1 MNGKFALTDAILA
14 MSMVLPPPTATTKFL
29 SEARLATRSTSSI
42 EAEPTMTTSAGN
54 SSPRM
59 SASCRPNEH
68 VCCPQTIN
76 PIPSSLSSVR
86 TLAVSR
92 IASCSITTILGSC
105 IHCFIGDH
113 LAVDLGNFIYQYYIN
128 PIIYDTGYNPVNTI
142 TWAIILGLSLFGVV
156 KLLDKLDITVDEI
169 FIFAVSPYIFVGGS
183 LRVVEDA
190 GIVAAPLKYLLITPL
205 IYFFIFFVCVAILIL
220 SKGLERV
227 SRIKYYWPFALGGV
241 AWSIVNIWLLY
252 TTAKSFNA
260 TIFVLILSVGAALS
274 FLVFVVARLLN
285 FTLLKDRVNAF
296 VLDGQLLDATA
307 TSFGL
312 TFLPYAEKHV
322 LPNFLIEATGTAF
335 VMYPLKLIV
344 TIPVLFIIDEYL
356 KGESRNLIGIV
367 KLAILTVG
375 LAPAIRDTLRM
386 SLGI

>member
-1 MNGKFALTDAILA
+1 MN
-14 MSMVLPPPTATTKFL
+14 V
-29 SEARLATRSTSSI
+29 
-42 EAEPTMTTSAGN
+42 
-54 SSPRM
+54 
-59 SASCRPNEH
+59 
-68 VCCPQTIN
+68 
-76 PIPSSLSSVR
+76 
-86 TLAVSR
+86 
-92 IASCSITTILGSC
+92 
-105 IHCFIGDH
+105 
-113 LAVDLGNFIYQYYIN
+113 
-128 PIIYDTGYNPVNTI
+128 
-142 TWAIILGLSLFGVV
+142 
-156 KLLDKLDITVDEI
+156 
-169 FIFAVSPYIFVGGS
+169 
-183 LRVVEDA
+183 
-190 GIVAAPLKYLLITPL
+190 
-205 IYFFIFFVCVAILIL
+205 
-220 SKGLERV
+220 
-227 SRIKYYWPFALGGV
+227 
-241 AWSIVNIWLLY
+241 WLLY

-344 TIPVLFIIDEYL
+344 TIPVLFIVDEYL
-356 KGESRNLIGIV
+356 KGESRNLTGLV

-386 SLGI
+386 TLGI

>member
-1 MNGKFALTDAILA
+1 MFDLGTF
-14 MSMVLPPPTATTKFL
+14 
-29 SEARLATRSTSSI
+29 
-42 EAEPTMTTSAGN
+42 
-54 SSPRM
+54 
-59 SASCRPNEH
+59 
-68 VCCPQTIN
+68 IN
-76 PIPSSLSSVR
+76 Q
-86 TLAVSR
+86 
-92 IASCSITTILGSC
+92 
-105 IHCFIGDH
+105 
-113 LAVDLGNFIYQYYIN
+113 LGNFVNQYDIH

-156 KLLDKLDITVDEI
+156 KLLDKLDLTVDEV

-190 GIVAAPLKYLLITPL
+190 GLVAAPLKYLLITPL
-205 IYFFIFFVCVAILIL
+205 IYFFIFFVCIAILIL
-220 SKGLERV
+220 SVGLARV

-241 AWSIVNIWLLY
+241 AWSILNVWLLY
-252 TTAKSFNA
+252 TTAKSFNG
-260 TIFVLILSVGAALS
+260 TILAIILSVGAALCL
-274 FLVFVVARLLN
+274 LVFVIGRLFN
-285 FTLLKDRVNAF
+285 IALLKDRVNAY

-312 TFLPYAEKHV
+312 TLLPYAEKHV

-335 VMYPLKLIV
+335 IMYPLKVIV

-356 KGESRNLIGIV
+356 KGESRNLTGLV

-386 SLGI
+386 TLGV

>member
-1 MNGKFALTDAILA
+1 MF
-14 MSMVLPPPTATTKFL
+14 
-29 SEARLATRSTSSI
+29 
-42 EAEPTMTTSAGN
+42 
-54 SSPRM
+54 
-59 SASCRPNEH
+59 
-68 VCCPQTIN
+68 
-76 PIPSSLSSVR
+76 
-86 TLAVSR
+86 
-92 IASCSITTILGSC
+92 
-105 IHCFIGDH
+105 
-113 LAVDLGNFIYQYYIN
+113 DLGNFINQLGNFVNQYYIH

-156 KLLDKLDITVDEI
+156 KLLNKLDITVDEV

-190 GIVAAPLKYLLITPL
+190 GLVAAPLKYLLITPL

-220 SKGLERV
+220 SVGLERV
-227 SRIKYYWPFALGGV
+227 SRINYYWPFALGGV
-241 AWSIVNIWLLY
+241 VWSILNVWLLY
-252 TTAKSFNA
+252 TTAKSFNG
-260 TIFVLILSVGAALS
+260 TIVAIILSVGVALS
-274 FLVFVVARLLN
+274 LLVFVIGRLFN
-285 FTLLKDRVNAF
+285 IALLKDRVNAY

-312 TFLPYAEKHV
+312 ALLPYAEKHV

-344 TIPVLFIIDEYL
+344 TIPVLFMIDEYL
-356 KGESRNLIGIV
+356 KGESRNLTGLL

-386 SLGI
+386 TLGV

>member
-1 MNGKFALTDAILA
+1 MF
-14 MSMVLPPPTATTKFL
+14 
-29 SEARLATRSTSSI
+29 
-42 EAEPTMTTSAGN
+42 
-54 SSPRM
+54 
-59 SASCRPNEH
+59 
-68 VCCPQTIN
+68 
-76 PIPSSLSSVR
+76 
-86 TLAVSR
+86 
-92 IASCSITTILGSC
+92 
-105 IHCFIGDH
+105 
-113 LAVDLGNFIYQYYIN
+113 DLGNFINQLGNFVNQYDIH

-156 KLLDKLDITVDEI
+156 KLLNKLDITVDEV

-190 GIVAAPLKYLLITPL
+190 GLVAAPLKYLLITPL

-220 SKGLERV
+220 SVGLERV
-227 SRIKYYWPFALGGV
+227 SRINYYWPFALGGV
-241 AWSIVNIWLLY
+241 VWSILNVWLLY
-252 TTAKSFNA
+252 TTAKSFNG
-260 TIFVLILSVGAALS
+260 TIVAIILSVGVALS
-274 FLVFVVARLLN
+274 LLVFVIGRLFN
-285 FTLLKDRVNAF
+285 IALLKDRVNAY

-312 TFLPYAEKHV
+312 ALLPYAEKHV

-344 TIPVLFIIDEYL
+344 TIPVLFMIDEYL
-356 KGESRNLIGIV
+356 KGESRNLTGLL

-386 SLGI
+386 TLGV